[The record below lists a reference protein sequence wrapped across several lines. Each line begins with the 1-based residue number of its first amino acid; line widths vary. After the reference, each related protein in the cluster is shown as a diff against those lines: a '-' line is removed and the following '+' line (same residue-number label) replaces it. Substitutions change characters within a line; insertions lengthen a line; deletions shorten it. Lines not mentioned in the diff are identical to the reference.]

1 MGKGNPRHIQA
12 KGLGHGHPNVP
23 MGRVERGIL
32 GLFMVAGGVPRNQK
46 KGEKMNE
53 QSQAEYC
60 RGCILRPGCNV
71 ILKDGEKCEDRED
84 KMDEKLKTRLEAR
97 TDIWTLKRQ
106 DAVMGELRKISN
118 SLHRLAEFQC
128 NYGLTERQEKR
139 QEKLEKDAEALAWT
153 LGLRAYHQR
162 DPRGCALYLVPES
175 LTEDEMDSNYSS
187 YMAVC

>member
-1 MGKGNPRHIQA
+1 
-12 KGLGHGHPNVP
+12 
-23 MGRVERGIL
+23 
-32 GLFMVAGGVPRNQK
+32 
-46 KGEKMNE
+46 
-53 QSQAEYC
+53 
-60 RGCILRPGCNV
+60 
-71 ILKDGEKCEDRED
+71 
-84 KMDEKLKTRLEAR
+84 MDEKLKTRLEAR

-106 DAVMGELRKISN
+106 DSVMGELRKISN

-139 QEKLEKDAEALAWT
+139 QLKLERDAEELAR
-153 LGLRAYHQR
+153 GLMAGVRAYHQR